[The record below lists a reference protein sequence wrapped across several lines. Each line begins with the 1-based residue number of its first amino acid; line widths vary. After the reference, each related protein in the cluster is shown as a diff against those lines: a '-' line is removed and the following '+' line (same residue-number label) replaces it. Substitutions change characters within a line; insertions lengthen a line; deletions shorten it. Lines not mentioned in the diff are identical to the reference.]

1 MTHGLHFII
10 LVAKSSLQQLYR
22 HGNICLKRYLHYMP
36 SKRYSIKRPQLFFI
50 ITLPY
55 VMIANLMLFGVCIYS
70 SLPLFLK
77 SLAYTSLYMLLVHV
91 LFVSVAQFIR
101 GRLAANSE
109 LLRRIAVMLPV
120 FYVLN
125 MGVIAGLLFLHRDM
139 RLVACPVN
147 PAMYWWTVL
156 YGCIVSTVTIFI
168 IEGLANW
175 EKWKG
180 SLAETEKL
188 RNAYQRSR
196 LLGLKGQINPHFLFN
211 CFNTLSGLIH
221 EDENDAEKFLEEM
234 TRVHRYLLR
243 NGEDLLV
250 PVADEMKFAA
260 SYLYLTKTRFGSA
273 IDVSVQIGEQA
284 FQKLVPPLS
293 MHVIL
298 ENIIYT
304 NALNKSNPL
313 TIEIRDGN
321 NDEIYIR
328 HSVHEKT
335 ISISFEENEGLDN
348 LLNKYK
354 LLNAAPIMIREHT
367 GERIIV
373 LPMLQKKSIV

>member
-1 MTHGLHFII
+1 
-10 LVAKSSLQQLYR
+10 
-22 HGNICLKRYLHYMP
+22 
-36 SKRYSIKRPQLFFI
+36 
-50 ITLPY
+50 
-55 VMIANLMLFGVCIYS
+55 
-70 SLPLFLK
+70 
-77 SLAYTSLYMLLVHV
+77 
-91 LFVSVAQFIR
+91 
-101 GRLAANSE
+101 
-109 LLRRIAVMLPV
+109 
-120 FYVLN
+120 
-125 MGVIAGLLFLHRDM
+125 
-139 RLVACPVN
+139 
-147 PAMYWWTVL
+147 
-156 YGCIVSTVTIFI
+156 
-168 IEGLANW
+168 
-175 EKWKG
+175 
-180 SLAETEKL
+180 
-188 RNAYQRSR
+188 
-196 LLGLKGQINPHFLFN
+196 
-211 CFNTLSGLIH
+211 
-221 EDENDAEKFLEEM
+221 
-234 TRVHRYLLR
+234 
-243 NGEDLLV
+243 
-250 PVADEMKFAA
+250 MKFAA

>member
-1 MTHGLHFII
+1 
-10 LVAKSSLQQLYR
+10 
-22 HGNICLKRYLHYMP
+22 MP
-36 SKRYSIKRPQLFFI
+36 SKRYSFKKPELFFV

-55 VMIANLMLFGVCIYS
+55 VMVANLMLFGSCVYS
-70 SLPLFLK
+70 SLSLLLK
-77 SLAYTSLYMLLVHV
+77 SLAYTGIYMLLIHF
-91 LFVSVAQFIR
+91 LFVSAAQLIR
-101 GRLAANSE
+101 NRLAANSE

-120 FYVLN
+120 FYLLN
-125 MGVIAGLLFLHRDM
+125 MMVIAGLMVVHKDF
-139 RLVACPVN
+139 RLVSCPVN

-156 YGCIVSTVTIFI
+156 FGCIVSTVTVFV
-168 IEGLANW
+168 IEGMANW
-175 EKWKG
+175 ERWKG

-211 CFNTLSGLIH
+211 CFNTLSGLIQ
-221 EDENDAEKFLEEM
+221 EDEDHAERFLEEM

-243 NGEDLLV
+243 NGEELLV
-250 PVADEMKFAA
+250 PVADEMKFAT
-260 SYLYLTKTRFGSA
+260 SYLYLTKTRFGAA
-273 IDVSVQIGEQA
+273 IDASINIGEQA

-313 TIEIRDGN
+313 TIDISDGS
-321 NDEIYIR
+321 NDEIHIR
-328 HSVHEKT
+328 HSVHEKA
-335 ISISFEENEGLDN
+335 ISVSFEEDAGLDN

-354 LLNAAPIMIREHT
+354 LLNAPPVLINEKT
-367 GERIIV
+367 TERLII
-373 LPMLQKKSIV
+373 LPMLQKKNTA